1 MDEMRIRSKF
11 ARGLCSKLLR
21 TIIKKKTG
29 CEIDIS
35 LNNLVVKVINGRTKA
50 HLDLE
55 AELEK
60 KDLIK
65 LLNLD

>member
-1 MDEMRIRSKF
+1 MRITSKF

-29 CEIDIS
+29 CEIDIC
-35 LNNLVVKVINGRTKA
+35 LNNLVVKVVNGKVKVC
-50 HLDLE
+50 LDLE